1 MRYFIRNFILLIGIA
16 SLFSSLQ
23 AQGFLSQRL
32 QSKIA
37 TAGTNDYLRVLVS
50 MKEQADISTLHQHLY
65 DINATPELRSYQ
77 VITTLQNTATRT
89 QKNILDAL
97 TMAKGNGDV
106 ANVESF
112 WVVNLILV
120 EAKKGFIQQLVQRE
134 DVGYIDL
141 DGELKK
147 DAVKEEKKIT
157 SIMSPKSVGGV
168 EPGLCKINVAPLW
181 KMGYTGCGRIMMNI
195 DEGVDNTHPA
205 LSGRYRGNFV
215 PNSQAWLDPQGGT
228 TSPSNCGNHGTHVMG
243 IMGGLD
249 PATNDTIGV
258 AIGAQW
264 MAAKTLCTSPHTSY
278 SIQAFQ
284 WAMNPDGNASTVSDR
299 PDVINNSWYDPNV
312 GACDVTYQNLF
323 INVEAAGIAIVFS
336 AGNAGSGASTI
347 TNPKSINVSLTNTFT
362 VAAVDAYSCSI
373 TPSVASFSSRGPS
386 ACGGTGSLLIKP
398 EVSAPGVSV
407 RSADLGGGYTYMSGT
422 SMAAPHVSGAIAL
435 LKEAFPTLTGE
446 QIKLALYNSCTDL
459 GTVGEDNDYG
469 KGLINVYAAYQYL
482 MTNYGYYA
490 HTPCNLGCGGLSY
503 SLGCSNTITDGSTTK
518 FNYNNYSNCKWWIA
532 ASDGPITLTF
542 DSLDIEYGYDY
553 IYVYDGV
560 DSTAPLLA
568 TITGNTIPA
577 PIISSNWDMFVKFTS
592 DYVVT
597 KKGFQ
602 AKWNA
607 KAGKPVITGT
617 ASSCIGTAGVLTANA
632 VSHFTPTYSWNT
644 GSLSNPLLATAT
656 GSYTVTATNTCG
668 TGPASNPFTYTVN
681 SLPKADAGL
690 DKTICNG
697 SSTTIGM
704 TAVAGVM
711 YSWSPSTGLSSN
723 AVSNPT
729 AKPTTTTNYILTSIN
744 TSTGC
749 YRKDTVKVTVLAAP
763 TTATAGVDKTICQ
776 GLSTTIGTTA
786 LAGTTYSWT
795 PTTGLSSSII
805 SNPVANPT
813 ATTNYIMTATLTAT
827 GCTKLDTVKV
837 TVNNYPSV
845 VAGPDKSICSGTS
858 TVIGSTL
865 GTAGATY
872 AWSPT
877 TALSSS
883 TVTGPTASPTTTT
896 TYIVTG
902 NNAGCIKRDTVIV
915 TVLPLPT
922 ANAGLD
928 KTICSGAST
937 TIGTAAI
944 AGNTYTWSPTLGLSA
959 SNIAVPTVT
968 RTSTVV
974 STTNYTV
981 TVTGANGCTRSDA
994 MILTVNPLPAVSA
1007 GVDKAVCAGSS
1018 TTIGGIGVVGQTYLW
1033 SPTTGLSSSTSS
1045 NPTATPTATTSYIVT
1060 ATLNGCTKRDT
1071 AKVTVNALPSAL
1083 AGADKS
1089 VCLGSSTTIGQS
1101 TVAGVTY
1108 AWTPS
1113 TYLNSSVVSNPTV
1126 TPTATG
1132 SVTYIMTSTVT
1143 ATGCQKRDTVVV
1155 TTNVLPTANAGVDQT
1170 ICSGACVTIGS
1181 TAALFSSYAWTPATG
1196 LSSTTVANPTACPTV
1211 TTNYI
1216 LTRTATLTGCSRKD
1230 TVKITVNPL
1239 PTANAGLDKTITA
1252 GGSTTIG
1259 TAAVAGNT
1267 YSWSPPTAL
1276 NNTLIAVPTA
1286 SPTTTTTYTLTVTN
1300 TTTGC
1305 AKQDQVIVT
1314 VNGITPS
1321 VPPAGNGDNS
1331 INSLTVDAPN
1341 FNVYPNPVGDELNIV
1356 SDVNLTGTVKI
1367 QLYNE
1372 LGQVVFEKVV
1382 DTDHEK
1388 LDLKLNTAQIASGIY
1403 SLKIESSQAKSTQ
1416 KIVKE

>member
-1 MRYFIRNFILLIGIA
+1 MGLISLLG
-16 SLFSSLQ
+16 SLQ
-23 AQGFLSQRL
+23 AQGVLSQRL
-32 QSKIA
+32 QAKMA
-37 TAGTNDYLRVLVS
+37 TVGANDYIRTLVS

-89 QKNILDAL
+89 QKDILDAL

-106 ANVESF
+106 SNIESF
-112 WVVNLILV
+112 WVVNLIVV
-120 EAKKGFIQQLVQRE
+120 EAKKDFLQQLVQRE

-157 SIMSPKSVGGV
+157 SITSPKSVGGV

-205 LSGRYRGNFV
+205 LSGRYRGNYV
-215 PNSQAWLDPQGGT
+215 PNSQAWLDPQGGS

-249 PATNDTIGV
+249 PATHDTIGV

-264 MAAKTLCTSPHTSY
+264 MAAKTICTSPHTSY

-284 WAMNPDGNASTVSDR
+284 WSMNPDGNASTVSDR

-336 AGNAGSGASTI
+336 AGNNGSGASTI

-373 TPSVASFSSRGPS
+373 TPSIASFSSRGPS
-386 ACGGTGSLLIKP
+386 ACGGSGSLLIKP
-398 EVSAPGVSV
+398 EVSAPGVNV

-422 SMAAPHVSGAIAL
+422 SMAAPHVAGAIAL

-446 QIKLALYNSCTDL
+446 QIKLALYYSCTDL
-459 GTVGEDNDYG
+459 GAAGEDNNYG
-469 KGLINVYAAYQYL
+469 QGLINVYAAYQYL
-482 MTNYGYYA
+482 MNSYAYYA
-490 HTPCNLGCGGLSY
+490 HTPCGLGCGGGTSY
-503 SLGCSNTITDGSTTK
+503 SLGCSNTFTDGSSTK
-518 FNYNNYSNCKWWIA
+518 FNYNNYANCKWWIA
-532 ASDGPITLTF
+532 ANDGPITLTF

-568 TITGNTIPA
+568 TITGSTIPA

-602 AKWNA
+602 AHWDA
-607 KAGKPVITGT
+607 KAGKPVITGASSSCFGT
-617 ASSCIGTAGVLTANA
+617 ASVLTANA
-632 VSHFTPTYSWNT
+632 VSHSTPSYSWST
-644 GSLSNPLLATAT
+644 GYLSNPMFATAT
-656 GSYTVTATNTCG
+656 GGYTVAATNTCG
-668 TGPASNPFTYTVN
+668 TGPVSNTFNYTVN
-681 SLPKADAGL
+681 SLPKADAGV

-704 TAVAGVM
+704 TAVAGIA
-711 YSWSPSTGLSSN
+711 YSWSPATGLSSN

-729 AKPTTTTNYILTSIN
+729 AKPTATTTYILTAIN
-744 TSTGC
+744 TTTGC
-749 YRKDTVKVTVLAAP
+749 YRKDTMKVTVLAGP
-763 TTATAGVDKTICQ
+763 TTATAGTDKTICQ
-776 GLSTTIGTTA
+776 GSSVAIGATA
-786 LAGTTYSWT
+786 LAGTTYNWT
-795 PTTGLSSSII
+795 PATGLNSTVISSPI
-805 SNPVANPT
+805 ANPT
-813 ATTNYIMTATLTAT
+813 VTTNYIMTATLTST

-845 VAGPDKSICSGTS
+845 FAGADRSICSGTS
-858 TVIGSTL
+858 TVL
-865 GTAGATY
+865 GATFGTFGATY
-872 AWSPT
+872 AWTPS
-877 TALSSS
+877 TALSSAS
-883 TVTGPTASPTTTT
+883 VFNPTATPTATT
-896 TYIVTG
+896 TYILTG
-902 NNAGCIKRDTVIV
+902 TNLGCSKKDTVVV
-915 TVLPLPT
+915 TVLALPT
-922 ANAGLD
+922 ASAGLD
-928 KTICSGAST
+928 KTICSGTST
-937 TIGTAAI
+937 TIGAAAVI
-944 AGNTYTWSPTLGLSA
+944 GNTYNWTPTTGLNA
-959 SNIAVPTVT
+959 SNIALPTVT
-968 RTSTVV
+968 ASATS
-974 STTNYTV
+974 STNYTYTV
-981 TVTGANGCTRSDA
+981 TVTGANGCTKSDA
-994 MILTVNPLPAVSA
+994 MILTVKPLPAVGA
-1007 GVDKAVCAGSS
+1007 GVDKTVCAGSS
-1018 TTIGGIGVVGQTYLW
+1018 TTVGGIGVVGQTYLW
-1033 SPTTGLSSSTSS
+1033 SPTTGLSSSTVS
-1045 NPTATPTATTSYIVT
+1045 NPTAAPTTTTTYIVT
-1060 ATLNGCTKRDT
+1060 ATLNGCTKKDT
-1071 AKVTVNALPSAL
+1071 AKVTVNALPSAI

-1113 TYLNSSVVSNPTV
+1113 TYLNSSVVSSPTV
-1126 TPTATG
+1126 TPTIATTT
-1132 SVTYIMTSTVT
+1132 TYILTSTVT
-1143 ATGCQKRDTVVV
+1143 ATGCQKRDTVSV
-1155 TTNVLPTANAGVDQT
+1155 TSNVLPTANAGVDQT
-1170 ICSGACVTIGS
+1170 ICSGACVSIGS
-1181 TAALFSSYAWTPATG
+1181 TAILFSSYAWTPSTG
-1196 LSSTTVANPTACPTV
+1196 LSSATTANPTACPTV
-1211 TTNYI
+1211 TTSYI
-1216 LTRTATLTGCSRKD
+1216 LTRTATLTGCSKKD
-1230 TVKITVNPL
+1230 TVKITVNAL

-1259 TAAVAGNT
+1259 TAAVAGNS

-1276 NNTLIAVPTA
+1276 SNAFIAVPTA
-1286 SPTTTTTYTLTVTN
+1286 TPTSTTTYTLTVTN
-1300 TTTGC
+1300 NITGC

-1314 VNGITPS
+1314 VNGITPTTT
-1321 VPPAGNGDNS
+1321 PTGNGNNET
-1331 INSLTVDAPN
+1331 NSLLSTTPS

-1356 SDVNLTGTVKI
+1356 SDMLLNGTIKI
-1367 QLYNE
+1367 QLQNE
-1372 LGQVVFEKVV
+1372 LGQVIFEKMV
-1382 DTDHEK
+1382 DADNQK
-1388 LDLKLNTAQIASGIY
+1388 LDLQLNTAQITSGIY
-1403 SLKIESSQAKSTQ
+1403 FLKIESSNAKSTQ